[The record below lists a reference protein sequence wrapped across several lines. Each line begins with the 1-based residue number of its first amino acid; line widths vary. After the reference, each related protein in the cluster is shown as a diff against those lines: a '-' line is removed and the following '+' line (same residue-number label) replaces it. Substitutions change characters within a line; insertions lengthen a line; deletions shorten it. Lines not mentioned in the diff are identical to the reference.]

1 MRSRRGSVVVRGL
14 GVGLALGL
22 GLGTALGGCGGGSSE
37 DPVPATGS
45 SSASSASTSTSSTAT
60 TATTSTTGG
69 ASPSSSARS
78 DPPQPADARDAG
90 LADVDT
96 GAEAMTLDVPAL
108 DLTAQLSPQALRD
121 GRLAPGPGRVVR
133 ATGEGRVAPG
143 AEGTALLAGRARSG
157 GAADVFADLAAL
169 RPGDGVV
176 LTYPSGTQLR
186 LEVTRTAV
194 VDRTALASDD
204 ALRARP
210 AAGTRRIVLVT
221 SDDRIHLDHGPRD
234 AALLVVAEVP
244 S

>member
-1 MRSRRGSVVVRGL
+1 MRSRRGSVVVRGF
-14 GVGLALGL
+14 GVAL
-22 GLGTALGGCGGGSSE
+22 GLGTALGGCGGGASE
-37 DPVPATGS
+37 GPMSATTS
-45 SSASSASTSTSSTAT
+45 STSTGST

-78 DPPQPADARDAG
+78 DPPQPADARGAG

-96 GAEAMTLDVPAL
+96 GAEAMTLDIPAL

-133 ATGEGRVAPG
+133 ATGDGWVPPG

-157 GAADVFADLAAL
+157 GAADAFADLAAL
-169 RPGDGVV
+169 RSGDGVV

-186 LEVTRTAV
+186 LEVTRTDV
-194 VDRTALASDD
+194 VDRTALARDD

-210 AAGTRRIVLVT
+210 AGTRRVVLVT

>member
-1 MRSRRGSVVVRGL
+1 MRSRRGSVVVRGF
-14 GVGLALGL
+14 GVALGLAL
-22 GLGTALGGCGGGSSE
+22 GLGTALGGCGGGASE
-37 DPVPATGS
+37 GPMSATTS
-45 SSASSASTSTSSTAT
+45 STSTGST

-78 DPPQPADARDAG
+78 DPPQPADARGAG

-96 GAEAMTLDVPAL
+96 GAEAMTLDIPAL

-133 ATGEGRVAPG
+133 ATGDGWVPPG

-157 GAADVFADLAAL
+157 GAADAFADLAAL
-169 RPGDGVV
+169 RSGDGVV

-186 LEVTRTAV
+186 LEVTRTDV
-194 VDRTALASDD
+194 VDRTALARDD

-210 AAGTRRIVLVT
+210 AAGTRRVVLVT

>member
-1 MRSRRGSVVVRGL
+1 MRSRRGSVVVRGF
-14 GVGLALGL
+14 GVALGL
-22 GLGTALGGCGGGSSE
+22 GLGTALGGCGGGASE
-37 DPVPATGS
+37 GPMSAT
-45 SSASSASTSTSSTAT
+45 TSSTST

-78 DPPQPADARDAG
+78 DPPQPADARGAG

-96 GAEAMTLDVPAL
+96 GAEAMTLDIPAL

-121 GRLAPGPGRVVR
+121 ARLAPGPGRVVR
-133 ATGEGRVAPG
+133 ATGDGWVPPG

-157 GAADVFADLAAL
+157 GAADAFADLAAL
-169 RPGDGVV
+169 RSGDGVV

-186 LEVTRTAV
+186 LEVTRTDV
-194 VDRTALASDD
+194 VDRTALARDD
-204 ALRARP
+204 GLRARP
-210 AAGTRRIVLVT
+210 AGTRRVVLVT